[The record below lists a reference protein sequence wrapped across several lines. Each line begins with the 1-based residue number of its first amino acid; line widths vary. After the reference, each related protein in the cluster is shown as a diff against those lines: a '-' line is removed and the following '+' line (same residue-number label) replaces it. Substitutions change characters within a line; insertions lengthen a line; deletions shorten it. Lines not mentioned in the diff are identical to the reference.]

1 MGQAPAAPGSPAA
14 APLPVPG
21 IAPAVTGLNS
31 SPASTGGA
39 ARGAGSVPVLPA
51 GPLAP
56 AAPAA
61 PSPLPETGGVTA
73 GSGTSTSHGGA
84 GLALLLA
91 AALLAL
97 ASTRRRTPA
106 DAPSTSAILCPDEVP
121 G

>member
-1 MGQAPAAPGSPAA
+1 M
-14 APLPVPG
+14 PVP
-21 IAPAVTGLNS
+21 
-31 SPASTGGA
+31 
-39 ARGAGSVPVLPA
+39 PA

-73 GSGTSTSHGGA
+73 GSGTGTSHSAA
-84 GLALLLA
+84 GLALLIG